1 MQEKISEEIRLTT
14 FPFQN
19 KIMYSCELIGYF
31 KDGGDNVREKTLV
44 KKGYKSKFSVLKF
57 ADKALGELN
66 DS

>member
-31 KDGGDNVREKTLV
+31 KDGGDNVREKTISDAFKNV
-44 KKGYKSKFSVLKF
+44 ISFNAIS
-57 ADKALGELN
+57 
-66 DS
+66 